1 MMKALFLI
9 MVIALAACGP
19 TARQTEEQV
28 DHIILGIND
37 LQKGI
42 EQFKALTG
50 VEPVFGGIHPGRFSQ
65 NALVAL
71 DDNVYIEILAPQPG
85 ADSIPDFIQPLDS
98 LTAIGWAVRTRDR
111 LKTREKLRAIGLV
124 CSEDRPGSR
133 AKPDGKMLAW
143 TSFAITN
150 AESFPFFIEWDRE
163 STHPSETSP
172 VGCRLVAVSVAR
184 PDAGPMEKMNQQLRL
199 GLNVRSESSLALS
212 FEIDS
217 PRGKV
222 TFAGWPLY

>member
-1 MMKALFLI
+1 MKALFLI
-9 MVIALAACGP
+9 MVLALAACGP
-19 TARQTEEQV
+19 TERQSQEQI
-28 DHIILGIND
+28 DHIILGVND
-37 LQKGI
+37 LQKAI

-98 LTAIGWAVRTRDR
+98 LTAIGWAVCTRDR
-111 LKTREKLRAIGLV
+111 LKTREKLRAIGLG

-133 AKPDGKMLAW
+133 ARPDGQMLAW
-143 TSFAITN
+143 TTFKITN
-150 AESFPFFIEWDRE
+150 AESFPFFIEWDPE

-184 PDAGPMEKMNQQLRL
+184 PDVGPMEKMNQQLKL
-199 GLNVRSESSLALS
+199 GLNVVSGSSLTLS

-217 PRGKV
+217 PKGKV
-222 TFAGWPLY
+222 IFSGWPLY

>member
-1 MMKALFLI
+1 MKSTFFILAF
-9 MVIALAACGP
+9 ALAACTP
-19 TARQTEEQV
+19 AQRQAEESI

-50 VEPVFGGIHPGRFSQ
+50 VEPVFGGIHPNAFSQ

-71 DDNVYIEILAPQPG
+71 DGGVYIEILAPQPG
-85 ADSIPDFIQPLDS
+85 ADSIPDFIQELDS

-111 LKTREKLRAIGLV
+111 SRTREKLSAIGLA
-124 CSEDRPGSR
+124 CTDDRPGSR
-133 AKPDGKMLAW
+133 AKPDGQMLVW
-143 TSFAITN
+143 STFAITN
-150 AESFPFFIEWDRE
+150 AESFPFFIEWDAA
-163 STHPSETSP
+163 SVHPSQTSP
-172 VGCRLVAVSVAR
+172 AGCRLVGVSVGR
-184 PDAGPMEKMNQQLRL
+184 PDPDKMDKMNQQLKL
-199 GLNVRSESSLALS
+199 GLKITSSDSPALA

-222 TFAGWPLY
+222 TFNGWPLY